1 MITIGLIDNYAIIR
15 LGLNFL
21 LHEHF
26 NELELLESDSVADF
40 ANQYED
46 KKCDVLVLG
55 NNSLIARDCFKTV
68 SALRKQFPQVP
79 ILVYDEN
86 INQNLTVRYFELR
99 IQGYIAK
106 ESIAREIVNGINAL
120 LNKKQFLSPD
130 VLESLLRFV
139 VRKEL
144 EPAGANVLTAR
155 ESEIALYLSQGM
167 KTSWIAKTLDRKPS
181 TISTIKHT
189 IFKKMKVDNV
199 VQLMNL
205 FGLRDLEKAGR

>member
-1 MITIGLIDNYAIIR
+1 MITIGLIDNYAISR

-21 LHEHF
+21 LHEHV

-130 VLESLLRFV
+130 VLERLLRFV